1 MPFSQAAKKD
11 KKQTLPAA
19 EKTPVQRLP
28 NGSATA
34 KATVQPIANKGKMD
48 VSDPYESM
56 SEEELQKE
64 LIRQAMSEL
73 GKRSAAVRMKKKA
86 EVKM

>member
-1 MPFSQAAKKD
+1 
-11 KKQTLPAA
+11 
-19 EKTPVQRLP
+19 
-28 NGSATA
+28 
-34 KATVQPIANKGKMD
+34 MD